1 MGTYT
6 RDIHRKIVERAATR
20 ASERR
25 RRPWLLLSH
34 TVHGLRRRLALV
46 PAGERAAV
54 LFAIVLMAALVPVT
68 LALLK

>member
-6 RDIHRKIVERAATR
+6 RDIHRKIVAHAATR

-34 TVHGLRRRLALV
+34 TVHGLRRRFATV
-46 PAGERAAV
+46 PTGERAAV
-54 LFAIVLMAALVPVT
+54 LFALVLMAALVPVT
-68 LALLK
+68 MALLR